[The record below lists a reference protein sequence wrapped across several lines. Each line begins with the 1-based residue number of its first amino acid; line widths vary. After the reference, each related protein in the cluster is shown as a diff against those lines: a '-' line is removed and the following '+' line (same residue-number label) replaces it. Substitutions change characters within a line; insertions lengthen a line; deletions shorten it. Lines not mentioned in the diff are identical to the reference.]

1 MAGILSIQIK
11 PLLNKPEINLK
22 KIEHYI
28 KKHSNKKLDLIVLP
42 EIFSTGINHEYF
54 FKHIEDGNGSK
65 IITFIKEFAKK
76 YNTNIIAGTVIE
88 KSEEKLYNTSFAIN
102 REGKTIAKYRKLH
115 LFNYLGGT
123 EGERITAGDK
133 EVVVDFDFGR
143 VGMAIGFDIRYPL
156 QFKKLAK
163 LGADIIVLP
172 AAWAI
177 PNEIY
182 NNPETLKYAQEMW
195 IAMNR
200 TRAYDNMVYLVVSN
214 QTKKSNDQFS
224 CLGNSLIISPTAEI
238 IANSKDSEC
247 AIYSDIDLSTIT
259 YLKQVLPITEI
270 D

>member
-1 MAGILSIQIK
+1 MVGILNIQIK

-42 EIFSTGINHEYF
+42 EFFSTGINHEYF
-54 FKHIEDGNGSK
+54 LTHPVDENGGE
-65 IITFIKEFAKK
+65 IIDFIKELAKK

-102 REGKTIAKYRKLH
+102 RSGETIAKYRKIH
-115 LFNYLGGT
+115 LFNYMGGT
-123 EGERITAGDK
+123 EGDRITAGDQ
-133 EVVVDFDFGR
+133 EIVVDFDFGK
-143 VGMAIGFDIRYPL
+143 VGMAICFDIRYPL
-156 QFKKLAK
+156 HFKKLAK

-172 AAWAI
+172 TAWAI

-182 NNPETLKYAQEMW
+182 NDSETLKYAQEMW

-200 TRAYDNMVYLVVSN
+200 TRAYDNMVYLVISN

-224 CLGNSLIISPTAEI
+224 CIGNSLMISPTAEV
-238 IANSKDSEC
+238 IANAKDQEG
-247 AIYSDIDLSTIT
+247 AIYSDIDLQPVKYLRQT
-259 YLKQVLPITEI
+259 YPIAQI